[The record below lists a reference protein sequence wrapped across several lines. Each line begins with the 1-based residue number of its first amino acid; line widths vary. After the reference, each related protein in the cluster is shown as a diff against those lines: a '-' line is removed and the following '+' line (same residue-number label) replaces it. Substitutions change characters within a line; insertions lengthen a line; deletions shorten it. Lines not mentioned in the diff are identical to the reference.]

1 MIITLKKRATKQEEK
16 KVVEKIKQLYNE
28 YKYSTVEVGVDN
40 VAFVISED
48 IKTQNP
54 IYLQYKRF
62 LES

>member
-1 MIITLKKRATKQEEK
+1 MKQKRKR
-16 KVVEKIKQLYNE
+16 VVEKIKQLYNE
-28 YKYSTVEVGVDN
+28 YKYSTVEAGVDN
-40 VAFVISED
+40 VAFAISED